1 MRRHLAVIVA
11 LAVLACGTATAEPTR
26 PSDDDLVLATVPAG
40 EAAAA
45 PDLRQAEA
53 DLSRDSKN
61 LTLALRLARLA
72 IEQGRTWSDPRR
84 YGEAQAALSPWWSTA
99 DPPEEV
105 LILRAVIEQ
114 ALHDFSAALSDLGAV
129 LQSSPRNGQSRLT
142 RAFVRMVVGD
152 IAGAADDCLRLPFA
166 VGRLTIAACRARV
179 AALSGSGEEAY
190 DRLSRLM
197 AREGGENE
205 AIHRFLLF
213 ILADIAEGIGRT
225 EDADRHFTEAAAIGT
240 PDVPLL
246 AAMADHLLDRNRP
259 ADVLKLLDGK
269 GEADVLVLRRTIAA
283 KRMKDPLLAQWSAM
297 LNERFAAARA
307 GGVRTH
313 LREEARFRLEV
324 EGDSAAAL
332 NLAIENWAI
341 QKEIADA
348 RLLLECAIAA
358 GRPEAAADVVRH
370 VRATGLIDK
379 RVTPY
384 LSRLGDRIP

>member
-1 MRRHLAVIVA
+1 MLRHLAVIVA

-99 DPPEEV
+99 HPPEEV

-129 LQSSPRNGQSRLT
+129 LQSPPRNGQPRLT

-152 IAGAADDCLRLPFA
+152 ITGAADDCLRLPLA

-197 AREGGENE
+197 AREGGENP

-225 EDADRHFTEAAAIGT
+225 EDADRHFTEAAAIGA

-246 AAMADHLLDRNRP
+246 AAMADDLLDRNRP
-259 ADVLKLLDGK
+259 ADVVKLLDGK
-269 GEADVLVLRRTIAA
+269 GEADVLVLRRAIAA
-283 KRMKDPLLAQWSAM
+283 KRMRDPLLAQWSAM
-297 LNERFAAARA
+297 LNERFAAATA
-307 GGVRTH
+307 GRVRTH

-332 NLAIENWAI
+332 RLAIENWAI

-358 GRPEAAADVVRH
+358 GRPESAADVVRH